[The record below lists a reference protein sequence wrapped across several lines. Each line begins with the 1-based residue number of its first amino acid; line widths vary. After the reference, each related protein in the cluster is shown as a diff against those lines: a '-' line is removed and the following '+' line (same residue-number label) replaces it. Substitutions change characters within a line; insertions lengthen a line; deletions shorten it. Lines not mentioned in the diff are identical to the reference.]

1 MSELEQIESTGVE
14 APIFLPE
21 SSDKPAHEPDPDEV
35 RASEIGWKPEGQY
48 SGKHPWV
55 PAKEYLARAPLF
67 EKIKESK
74 QEAAEVKKA
83 FGEFQDKVNARF
95 EAERIK
101 ERQRHE
107 AELKAA
113 HALAMES
120 FDTEKASQIVDDLAN
135 LRAEEKAEEMRK
147 ADTKQE
153 PKAPTG
159 QEFPQDEVKAVDSWV
174 KQNAWFTT
182 DPILGG
188 FANTVYAQ
196 RRMSHPN
203 ESFADSLAETRKEVV
218 TRFQDKFQNPRQEA
232 APSVEGLSRGGKIKT
247 TINDF
252 PPEYR
257 RRAEQYR
264 DNGTFTLDEYASE
277 LRAMRVM
284 K

>member
-1 MSELEQIESTGVE
+1 MSEIEQIEQTGAE
-14 APIFLPE
+14 APIFSPE
-21 SSDKPAHEPDPDEV
+21 PQETTVDPIESKA
-35 RASEIGWKPEGQY
+35 RESGWVPKEEY
-48 SGKHPWV
+48 KGKHEWV
-55 PAKEYLARAPLF
+55 DAKEFVSRAPLF
-67 EKIKESK
+67 EKIKEK
-74 QEAAEVKKA
+74 AQEVDEVKKA

-113 HALAMES
+113 HAAAMES

-153 PKAPTG
+153 PKADPA
-159 QEFPQDEVKAVDSWV
+159 FAQDEVKAVDSWV
-174 KQNAWFTT
+174 KQNAWFVA
-182 DPILGG
+182 DPVLNG

-196 RRMSHPN
+196 RRISHPN
-203 ESFADSLAETRKEVV
+203 ESYSDSLAETRKEVV

-257 RRAEQYR
+257 KRAELYVS
-264 DNGTFTLDEYASE
+264 NGTFTLDEYATE
-277 LRAMRVM
+277 LRAMRIM